1 MNQGELDFEALD
13 WSKGDGLLPA
23 IIQDARTEAVLML
36 GYMNREALDA
46 TLDRKRVVF
55 YSRSKQRL
63 WEKGE
68 TSGNTLQLV
77 SVVADC
83 DNDTLLLRVN
93 AAGPACH
100 RNTLTCFGEGSL
112 PASEGIGF
120 LARLEEVIEQRIANN
135 TEGSYTAR
143 LYGQGIK
150 RMAQKVG
157 EEGVEVAL
165 AAQSGNTAELV
176 SESADLMFHLALLLR
191 ANGKSLEDVAAE
203 LAARH
208 RARAVPAS

>member
-1 MNQGELDFEALD
+1 MNDGLLDIESLD
-13 WSKGDGLLPA
+13 WSKGDGLLPG

-36 GYMNREALDA
+36 GYLNRDALRA
-46 TLDRKRVVF
+46 TLERQRVVF

-68 TSGNTLQLV
+68 TSGNTLELV
-77 SVVADC
+77 SVTADC

-93 AAGPACH
+93 PAGPACH
-100 RNTLTCFGEGSL
+100 RNTLTCFGDGSL
-112 PASEGIGF
+112 PASDGIGF
-120 LARLEEVIEQRIANN
+120 LARLEKVIEARIAEDP
-135 TEGSYTAR
+135 EGSYTAK
-143 LYGQGIK
+143 LYARGIK

-165 AAQSGNTAELV
+165 AAQAGNASELV
-176 SESADLMFHLALLLR
+176 SESADLLFHLTLLLR
-191 ANGKSLEDVAAE
+191 ASGLSLASVTSE

-208 RARAVPAS
+208 RAKR